1 MIPLKDNIPAKHF
14 PVVNVSLIVVNVL
27 VFVYELKLGPDLE
40 YFMVTFG
47 FVPARYVLLGKVNFF
62 DPARY
67 LPMLTSMF
75 LHSGFFHLLANMWML
90 WIFGDNVED
99 SMGRV
104 RYLCFYLLCGVAA
117 VVLHF
122 WSSPASSLPMLGA
135 SGAIA
140 GVLGGYLLLFPK
152 ARILTLFPIFI
163 FFSIIE
169 VPAYFFLGGWFLLQ
183 FVQATFQQLMLGE
196 ILGGGVAW
204 WAHVGGF
211 GAGALLVHFFRND
224 RP

>member
-99 SMGRV
+99 SMARP
-104 RYLCFYLLCGVAA
+104 L
-117 VVLHF
+117 
-122 WSSPASSLPMLGA
+122 S
-135 SGAIA
+135 
-140 GVLGGYLLLFPK
+140 LLLSAVRSGSCCAAFLVK
-152 ARILTLFPIFI
+152 SCFLFADAGSERRHCRCAWRLFAA
-163 FFSIIE
+163 FSQGPYIDS
-169 VPAYFFLGGWFLLQ
+169 VPHFHLL
-183 FVQATFQQLMLGE
+183 FD
-196 ILGGGVAW
+196 
-204 WAHVGGF
+204 
-211 GAGALLVHFFRND
+211 N
-224 RP
+224 